1 MCGPEPGAGAPP
13 IPRKVSGEAHCDR
26 AALAMKTRANLTVRY
41 PLARGSLPPLP
52 DRRHLNC
59 QPDIEG
65 PLYTVVAYYLP
76 AGAHCV
82 ETLAAEN
89 ATDAA
94 VRLRRKLGCERG
106 ELEIVAVVW
115 GRANFEPVDASQVAL
130 APLCAAVEAE

>member
-1 MCGPEPGAGAPP
+1 
-13 IPRKVSGEAHCDR
+13 
-26 AALAMKTRANLTVRY
+26 MKTRANLAISY
-41 PLARGSLPPLP
+41 PLARSALPPLA
-52 DRRHLNC
+52 DRRHLGR

-65 PLYTVVAYYLP
+65 PLYTVVAYLIP

-82 ETLAAEN
+82 ETLVAES

-115 GRANFEPVDASQVAL
+115 GRATFEPVDASRVAL
-130 APLCAAVEAE
+130 APHCAAVEVE